1 MSVLGTRCGGGFPR
15 TPREGA
21 VPPSIPSKGGSA
33 PWTPERGCVAARDK
47 PARGRAGQ
55 AGPWP
60 GRTSRPLACGKGG
73 GVAPRASRLLACRK
87 GGGVAPRASRPLAY
101 GKGGEFRSYSQAE
114 TRERAPM
121 THTARA
127 SASGPKRDIKFFAKL
142 SFKKAGGVAVRRAP
156 KKAALAGGLL
166 FFLISGA
173 APDGR
178 PQSGR
183 E

>member
-1 MSVLGTRCGGGFPR
+1 MAGQ
-15 TPREGA
+15 
-21 VPPSIPSKGGSA
+21 
-33 PWTPERGCVAARDK
+33 DK

-60 GRTSRPLACGKGG
+60 GRTGRPVAGQDRPARGRAGQVGPWPGRTGRPVAGQDRPARGRAGQAAFLPTARAGGCTPGKPPSCLPQGR
-73 GVAPRASRLLACRK
+73 GVE
-87 GGGVAPRASRPLAY
+87 Y
-101 GKGGEFRSYSQAE
+101 FRSVE